1 MTTLLRTNDGK
12 IVDDAGSFT
21 NQYGQTYDEVFTHL
35 RDMNTATWNS
45 TPARPTSLLPVQ
57 FIKKTLPDFI
67 QSKAYSAHLCSFTQM
82 NVQSYPLTVQVTS
95 GSLPSGMSLEVYT
108 GNDAVANK
116 TAPVF
121 LKGTPTSAG
130 SFSFSVTFSTT
141 NTLATWEDTPY
152 SRTESF
158 TATVSPAVVPVFLA
172 TKKPLYEATAGVA
185 VSHVI
190 GEATLDGVAHNHWF
204 FINQSA
210 LPPGF
215 ALAETTATLTGTFA
229 NPGYY
234 SFSAEARCTTTGQK
248 SAPLLWTVKVVSGG
262 VPNPPQPPNTPDP
275 VTVSELMINLMPLSP
290 IVAGVAFSQVI
301 AHSSLSDPGGS
312 LNDVGDFSLVDRG
325 TLPETATLS
334 TDCLLSVTFATAGD
348 YYCTIQVDYD
358 GKSTKRTVY
367 FVVNSGTT
375 AVPTPPPQPPLPPP
389 PPLVM
394 VTTEAQVSG
403 KAIIIKM
410 ATDDRQGKLPQT
422 NSSAGTVDYVTGEI
436 YFPVEDFFEAK
447 TWSSS
452 REGGDSTWKSTT
464 IQDSFG
470 AGAKV
475 NILYQPDLYKN
486 TSVTETLPTK
496 PLVLVLT
503 PYTADAIVPG
513 TVRFTIGST
522 VYEDNEG
529 VIHHTVNP
537 STGVGTVAGTIDYG
551 SGTVALTNWV
561 AGSATFSVQSLATYR
576 GQFTES
582 EFYFRTAGAPL
593 RPASLQVSTV
603 ALDGEQIVGASEVG
617 GDIVGDDVEGTVDV
631 EFGMVNLRYGALVLD
646 DDLTPEE
653 KAEEWYNPA
662 NVDGD
667 GYIWKPRKVI
677 PPTTRYNATIYSYLP
692 LSADLLGLSPV
703 RLPVDGRVPFLKPGN
718 TAAVHHTDSF
728 TITGPIS
735 GNDPINC
742 GRTRI
747 ARFWIYDANGI
758 KVSEAKYSMNLTTG
772 VGSFVPG
779 FTLDSYVLPFTAY
792 HRIVDEVLVTDVDV
806 SGKVTFS
813 PALTHQFP
821 VGSYISSEWNLT
833 NTGSRD
839 LQARVSKVFSLQTW
853 GSWDDPEPES
863 PIVGQFNQ
871 ALYPIVTTNDGA
883 IQEEWRISFTGA
895 TTVNVIGQ
903 TVGQINTS
911 GTLST
916 LTDIAP
922 INPTTSQPYFTI
934 PTEGWGAGWVSGNQ
948 LRFTTYAADYPI
960 DLLRCVQAGAAAGDA
975 DRLSLEF
982 LGDVDA

>member
-1 MTTLLRTNDGK
+1 MGYPYIPQRSYGAPGTKT
-12 IVDDAGSFT
+12 
-21 NQYGQTYDEVFTHL
+21 YGQWVVAAGATVFPPNAPTTTPAPPSP
-35 RDMNTATWNS
+35 RPTGSRTTPTNTRTPASVTR
-45 TPARPTSLLPVQ
+45 PARP
-57 FIKKTLPDFI
+57 
-67 QSKAYSAHLCSFTQM
+67 A
-82 NVQSYPLTVQVTS
+82 
-95 GSLPSGMSLEVYT
+95 
-108 GNDAVANK
+108 AN
-116 TAPVF
+116 
-121 LKGTPTSAG
+121 TP
-130 SFSFSVTFSTT
+130 
-141 NTLATWEDTPY
+141 
-152 SRTESF
+152 
-158 TATVSPAVVPVFLA
+158 
-172 TKKPLYEATAGVA
+172 
-185 VSHVI
+185 
-190 GEATLDGVAHNHWF
+190 
-204 FINQSA
+204 
-210 LPPGF
+210 
-215 ALAETTATLTGTFA
+215 
-229 NPGYY
+229 
-234 SFSAEARCTTTGQK
+234 
-248 SAPLLWTVKVVSGG
+248 SAPR
-262 VPNPPQPPNTPDP
+262 QP
-275 VTVSELMINLMPLSP
+275 
-290 IVAGVAFSQVI
+290 A
-301 AHSSLSDPGGS
+301 
-312 LNDVGDFSLVDRG
+312 
-325 TLPETATLS
+325 
-334 TDCLLSVTFATAGD
+334 
-348 YYCTIQVDYD
+348 
-358 GKSTKRTVY
+358 
-367 FVVNSGTT
+367 
-375 AVPTPPPQPPLPPP
+375 PTPPPILLTIQSEVTDQFYVLRMAQDDADGHLLPVEGDTGTVNYGTGVLYFPPEMLGD
-389 PPLVM
+389 
-394 VTTEAQVSG
+394 TR
-403 KAIIIKM
+403 KW
-410 ATDDRQGKLPQT
+410 
-422 NSSAGTVDYVTGEI
+422 SSAHSGGTGTWNEESEADTFDGAVSVLYRPASVT
-436 YFPVEDFFEAK
+436 P
-447 TWSSS
+447 
-452 REGGDSTWKSTT
+452 TT
-464 IQDSFG
+464 H
-470 AGAKV
+470 
-475 NILYQPDLYKN
+475 
-486 TSVTETLPTK
+486 TETLAAM
-496 PLVLVLT
+496 PLQFSLT
-503 PYTADAIVPG
+503 PYTSDSIVPG

-529 VIHHTVNP
+529 VIQHTVNP
-537 STGVGTVAGTIDYG
+537 STGVGTPAGEIDYG
-551 SGTVALTNWV
+551 TGDVTLTDWV
-561 AGSATFSVQSLATYR
+561 AGSFLFSVQSLATYR

-839 LQARVSKVFSLQTW
+839 LQARVSEVFSLQTW
-853 GSWDDPEPES
+853 GSWDDPEPEN